1 MKTKVV
7 IMAPQDNIAVAL
19 IDLASGSKLDL
30 NVAKQ
35 TIHIRLMDPIPYQHK
50 FSLKDINTGSRVI
63 KDGIVIGEATLDI
76 KQGQHVH
83 IHNMTGLRAKAMK
96 G

>member
-1 MKTKVV
+1 MKTKAV
-7 IMAPQDNIAVAL
+7 ILAAEDNVAVAL
-19 IDLASGSKLDL
+19 MDLAAGTELDL
-30 NVAKQ
+30 KAGGQ
-35 TIHIRLMDPIPYQHK
+35 TVRIRLAESIPYQHK
-50 FSLKDINTGSRVI
+50 FSLKDTGSGGRII
-63 KDGIVIGEATLDI
+63 KDSVVIGEATRNI

>member
-1 MKTKVV
+1 MKTKAV
-7 IMAPQDNIAVAL
+7 ILAPEDNVAVAL
-19 IDLASGSKLDL
+19 MDLPAGSELDL
-30 NVAKQ
+30 KVAEQ
-35 TIHIRLMDPIPYQHK
+35 TIHIRLAEPVPYQHK
-50 FSLKDINTGSRVI
+50 FSLKDTCAGSRII
-63 KDGIVIGEATLDI
+63 KDGVVIGEATRNI

>member
-1 MKTKVV
+1 MKTEAV
-7 IMAPQDNIAVAL
+7 ILAPEDNVAVAL
-19 IDLASGSKLDL
+19 MDLPTGSELDL
-30 NVAKQ
+30 KGAEQ
-35 TIHIRLMDPIPYQHK
+35 TIRIRLVESIPYQHK
-50 FSLKDINTGSRVI
+50 FSLKDTGAGSRII
-63 KDGIVIGEATLDI
+63 KDGVVIGEATRNI